1 MWIALGIVGGLAALI
16 TILLLLPVK
25 VILKN
30 DAQNTLIF
38 RYKYL
43 FKTFGE
49 DPDPNDPIVKA
60 LKSATGVDRLN
71 KTAVK
76 ENISAEGLLKA
87 VKDSFVM
94 IVDLLKEVVRLL
106 GRCKVTRL
114 NVTIRCTGD
123 GADEAAIHYGECCA
137 AAYSLLNLLQGYVK
151 VRQKGCNVDI
161 ACDFMGDKPVF
172 RYDVLLK
179 IRASRVLGALWR
191 VAWAEAKRQNPQEK

>member
-1 MWIALGIVGGLAALI
+1 MWIALGIVGGLAAII
-16 TILLLLPVK
+16 TVLLLLPVK

-30 DAQNTLIF
+30 DEHNMLIF

-49 DPDPNDPIVKA
+49 DPNPDDPIVKA

-71 KTAVK
+71 KASVK
-76 ENISAEGLLKA
+76 ENIGTDGLLKT
-87 VKDSFVM
+87 VKESFSMV
-94 IVDLLKEVVRLL
+94 VDLLKEILRLL
-106 GRCKVTRL
+106 GRGKVSKL
-114 NVTIRCTGD
+114 QVTIRCTGD

-151 VRQKGCNVDI
+151 VRRKGCYVDI

-172 RYDVLLK
+172 RYDLEIK

-191 VAWAEAKRQNPQEK
+191 VAWAEVKRTQAK

>member
-1 MWIALGIVGGLAALI
+1 MWIALGIVGGLAAII
-16 TILLLLPVK
+16 TVLLLLPVK

-30 DAQNTLIF
+30 DEQNLLIF

-49 DPDPNDPIVKA
+49 DPNPDDPIVKA

-71 KTAVK
+71 KASVK
-76 ENISAEGLLKA
+76 ENIGTDGLLKT
-87 VKDSFVM
+87 VKESFSMV
-94 IVDLLKEVVRLL
+94 VDLLKEILRLL
-106 GRCKVTRL
+106 GRGKVSKL
-114 NVTIRCTGD
+114 QVTIRCTGD

-151 VRQKGCNVDI
+151 VRRKGCNVDI

-172 RYDVLLK
+172 RYDLEIK
-179 IRASRVLGALWR
+179 IRAGRVLGALWR
-191 VAWAEAKRQNPQEK
+191 VAWAEVKRTQAK